1 MHTNM
6 AALPYQMIS
15 NLRPQ
20 TTLAWKLKIR
30 VTRLWQAI
38 DSHGDTLGIHCIFVD
53 ELGGQIHAWI
63 PAQIM
68 NQIQNLL
75 TEGETYNVHNF
86 VVRQYGAMQTDRCF
100 DNDVFIQLYHLT
112 EISVA
117 EGVDYIQRH
126 VFNFTELS
134 AIIDDTRE
142 NKFLIDVV
150 GILQQRQPITS
161 YRNKYNQL
169 KHSIHFTINDMLGSA
184 NVIFYD
190 EMAQA
195 FDQGVRDATQHPI
208 IVIISSAKP
217 RFIQG
222 WQIGISTDVL
232 KSKDANEG
240 LYYLKCLPTLQMLFL
255 LVDHFIQLM

>member
-1 MHTNM
+1 
-6 AALPYQMIS
+6 
-15 NLRPQ
+15 
-20 TTLAWKLKIR
+20 
-30 VTRLWQAI
+30 
-38 DSHGDTLGIHCIFVD
+38 
-53 ELGGQIHAWI
+53 
-63 PAQIM
+63 M
-68 NQIQNLL
+68 NW
-75 TEGETYNVHNF
+75 
-86 VVRQYGAMQTDRCF
+86 QYGAMQTDRCF

>member
-1 MHTNM
+1 
-6 AALPYQMIS
+6 
-15 NLRPQ
+15 
-20 TTLAWKLKIR
+20 
-30 VTRLWQAI
+30 
-38 DSHGDTLGIHCIFVD
+38 
-53 ELGGQIHAWI
+53 
-63 PAQIM
+63 M

-126 VFNFTELS
+126 VFKFTELS

-142 NKFLIDVV
+142 NKFLIGKSFLFSTKSLIKTSVDFPNCPFCFLDVV

-169 KHSIHFTINDMLGSA
+169 KHSIHFTINDMLFVFIFLSL
-184 NVIFYD
+184 NVIQFLHVYHL
-190 EMAQA
+190 
-195 FDQGVRDATQHPI
+195 TN
-208 IVIISSAKP
+208 VIKLLTA
-217 RFIQG
+217 
-222 WQIGISTDVL
+222 
-232 KSKDANEG
+232 A
-240 LYYLKCLPTLQMLFL
+240 LQM
-255 LVDHFIQLM
+255 